1 MNLEQLKEVIVAALP
16 NCNPDAV
23 TLEAQIVPDVCAD
36 SLDTVELSM
45 AIEDKL
51 GVSMPDGLMATM
63 LTIGD
68 LLKYLQENKSA
79 LLPVRNNP
87 NGLFNSFRHA
97 YGAPPPSRREAMFF
111 HNDCFKLKST
121 SFSVKAL

>member
-1 MNLEQLKEVIVAALP
+1 MQGEHHHEP
-16 NCNPDAV
+16 R
-23 TLEAQIVPDVCAD
+23 TAQRSHRRGVVPDVCAD

-68 LLKYLQENKSA
+68 LLKYLQENK
-79 LLPVRNNP
+79 
-87 NGLFNSFRHA
+87 
-97 YGAPPPSRREAMFF
+97 
-111 HNDCFKLKST
+111 
-121 SFSVKAL
+121 

>member
-1 MNLEQLKEVIVAALP
+1 M
-16 NCNPDAV
+16 
-23 TLEAQIVPDVCAD
+23 PDVCAD

-68 LLKYLQENKSA
+68 LLKYLQENK
-79 LLPVRNNP
+79 
-87 NGLFNSFRHA
+87 
-97 YGAPPPSRREAMFF
+97 
-111 HNDCFKLKST
+111 
-121 SFSVKAL
+121 

>member
-16 NCNPDAV
+16 NSNPDAV

-68 LLKYLQENKSA
+68 LLKYLQENK
-79 LLPVRNNP
+79 
-87 NGLFNSFRHA
+87 
-97 YGAPPPSRREAMFF
+97 
-111 HNDCFKLKST
+111 
-121 SFSVKAL
+121 

>member
-63 LTIGD
+63 MGLTVQ
-68 LLKYLQENKSA
+68 K
-79 LLPVRNNP
+79 
-87 NGLFNSFRHA
+87 A
-97 YGAPPPSRREAMFF
+97 YVSGQLERFEG
-111 HNDCFKLKST
+111 K
-121 SFSVKAL
+121 

>member
-1 MNLEQLKEVIVAALP
+1 MNLEQLKDVIVAALP

-68 LLKYLQENKSA
+68 LLKYLQENK
-79 LLPVRNNP
+79 
-87 NGLFNSFRHA
+87 
-97 YGAPPPSRREAMFF
+97 
-111 HNDCFKLKST
+111 
-121 SFSVKAL
+121 

>member
-23 TLEAQIVPDVCAD
+23 TLEAQIVPDVCA
-36 SLDTVELSM
+36 DTVELSM

-68 LLKYLQENKSA
+68 LLKYLQENK
-79 LLPVRNNP
+79 
-87 NGLFNSFRHA
+87 
-97 YGAPPPSRREAMFF
+97 
-111 HNDCFKLKST
+111 
-121 SFSVKAL
+121 

>member
-1 MNLEQLKEVIVAALP
+1 MIGTNKKGRMYGRRKKRILEPSGFRTA
-16 NCNPDAV
+16 DAV

-68 LLKYLQENKSA
+68 LLKYLQENK
-79 LLPVRNNP
+79 
-87 NGLFNSFRHA
+87 
-97 YGAPPPSRREAMFF
+97 
-111 HNDCFKLKST
+111 
-121 SFSVKAL
+121 

>member
-63 LTIGD
+63 LTGSIVLVASFLVD
-68 LLKYLQENKSA
+68 MFTA
-79 LLPVRNNP
+79 LLDPRVRIN
-87 NGLFNSFRHA
+87 
-97 YGAPPPSRREAMFF
+97 
-111 HNDCFKLKST
+111 K
-121 SFSVKAL
+121 

>member
-51 GVSMPDGLMATM
+51 GVSMPDGPD
-63 LTIGD
+63 GH
-68 LLKYLQENKSA
+68 
-79 LLPVRNNP
+79 
-87 NGLFNSFRHA
+87 HA
-97 YGAPPPSRREAMFF
+97 DHRRPAQVFAGKQVSPLARAEQSERAF
-111 HNDCFKLKST
+111 
-121 SFSVKAL
+121 

>member
-51 GVSMPDGLMATM
+51 GVSMPDGH
-63 LTIGD
+63 
-68 LLKYLQENKSA
+68 
-79 LLPVRNNP
+79 
-87 NGLFNSFRHA
+87 HA
-97 YGAPPPSRREAMFF
+97 DHRRPAQVFAGKQVSPFARAEQSERAF
-111 HNDCFKLKST
+111 
-121 SFSVKAL
+121 

>member
-45 AIEDKL
+45 AI
-51 GVSMPDGLMATM
+51 
-63 LTIGD
+63 
-68 LLKYLQENKSA
+68 
-79 LLPVRNNP
+79 
-87 NGLFNSFRHA
+87 
-97 YGAPPPSRREAMFF
+97 RR
-111 HNDCFKLKST
+111 
-121 SFSVKAL
+121 

>member
-16 NCNPDAV
+16 NCNPAV

-68 LLKYLQENKSA
+68 LLKYLQENK
-79 LLPVRNNP
+79 
-87 NGLFNSFRHA
+87 
-97 YGAPPPSRREAMFF
+97 
-111 HNDCFKLKST
+111 
-121 SFSVKAL
+121 